1 MASIEKRTRGGK
13 TVYLVRWRGPNGGQ
27 RSKQFA
33 TKRDARIHLTGVTSD
48 IQTGVYVDPRA
59 GRVTVAEWW
68 DEWWPSNVHLARN
81 SRDRDERSFKNH
93 VKPAFG
99 NMKLDRVERSAVREW
114 ITTLSESG
122 LAPETVQKIH
132 QTLRKLLQAA
142 VEDGKLRVNPAD
154 HLPLPRIVRKEPRAL
169 TVEQIG
175 TLAKTIDQQYRPFV
189 LVGAY
194 CGLRIGELAGLAW
207 RRIDLRGGTLDVAQ
221 QVIDVA
227 GVVEVTP
234 RLKSKA
240 AYRRVPVPAFVC
252 KALSETR
259 GNASDDDLV
268 ITDARGGP
276 LRTSNFRRRIWN
288 PGCTAA
294 GLDGLDVHELRHSA
308 VSLWIAHGGTPV
320 EVARWAGH
328 SSVATVFNL
337 YGHLFPS
344 HGPEVAAQ
352 LDAIGRTA

>member
-1 MASIEKRTRGGK
+1 MASIEKRIRGGK
-13 TVYLVRWRGPNGGQ
+13 AVYLVRWRPPNGGQ

-48 IQTGVYVDPRA
+48 IQTGSYVDPRA
-59 GRVTVAEWW
+59 GRMTVAEWW
-68 DEWWPSNVHLARN
+68 DEWWPSNVHLARGT
-81 SRDRDERSFKNH
+81 RDRDERAFKNY
-93 VKPAFG
+93 VKPTFG
-99 NMKLDRVERSAVREW
+99 NTRLDGVERSAAREW
-114 ITTLSESG
+114 VTALAASG

-142 VEDGKLRVNPAD
+142 VEDGKLRVNVAD
-154 HLPLPRIVRKEPRAL
+154 GLPLPKILRKEPRAL

-175 TLAKTIDQQYRPFV
+175 ALAKVIEPHFRPFV

-207 RRIDLRGGTLDVAQ
+207 RRIDVKAGTLDVAQ
-221 QVIDVA
+221 QVVDVG
-227 GVVEVTP
+227 GVVEVTT

-252 KALSETR
+252 ETLSAAR
-259 GNASDDDLV
+259 GDAEGDDLV
-268 ITDARGGP
+268 IADTRGGP
-276 LRTSNFRRRIWN
+276 LRASNFRRRIWN
-288 PGCTAA
+288 PACTAA
-294 GLDGLDVHELRHSA
+294 DLDGLVVHELRHSA
-308 VSLWIAHGGTPV
+308 VSLWIANGATPV

-344 HGPEVAAQ
+344 HGHEVAAR
-352 LDAIGRTA
+352 LDAIGRSA